1 MTKICLGLESIPLA
15 RSNGASRTCTTIIFI
30 TPQQTLNCDKR
41 IHIASTCLHWSR
53 NRESDKERENSS
65 FLFMFVHSILSCP
78 TWSKTKGVTVQ
89 WNNIRSFLWGRD
101 YRKLHLEVY
110 FSPPETLRHCWP
122 YFALLGRSS
131 TSWNPNKIILAQVQT
146 HFITNLCKTVILSR
160 AFKSQ
165 MLYTTYLV

>member
-15 RSNGASRTCTTIIFI
+15 RSNGASRPCTTVIFI

-41 IHIASTCLHWSR
+41 IHIAGTCLHWSR
-53 NRESDKERENSS
+53 NRECDKERENAV

-89 WNNIRSFLWGRD
+89 WNNIRSFLWGRV

-110 FSPPETLRHCWP
+110 FSSPETLRHCWP
-122 YFALLGRSS
+122 YFALLGHSS
-131 TSWNPNKIILAQVQT
+131 KYKSYNKIILSQVQT
-146 HFITNLCKTVILSR
+146 LI
-160 AFKSQ
+160 
-165 MLYTTYLV
+165 

>member
-1 MTKICLGLESIPLA
+1 MIKG
-15 RSNGASRTCTTIIFI
+15 FI
-30 TPQQTLNCDKR
+30 LR
-41 IHIASTCLHWSR
+41 EHASTEAVSSTEETER
-53 NRESDKERENSS
+53 VIKKERILV

-122 YFALLGRSS
+122 YFALLGHSS
-131 TSWNPNKIILAQVQT
+131 TSWNPNKCIFSQVQT
-146 HFITNLCKTVILSR
+146 LHYKLDQNYNIIWSFQESN
-160 AFKSQ
+160 A
-165 MLYTTYLV
+165 LYHIFSIGFVLLISSWPPC